1 MLNIDT
7 PTQTMQQEA
16 HATIH
21 QITWLITQAAR
32 AIWPKTAVGFALA
45 LALVKQDTLKHV
57 ADITVSAYTVLSVM
71 TVYIV
76 HV

>member
-1 MLNIDT
+1 
-7 PTQTMQQEA
+7 MQQEA

-32 AIWPKTAVGFALA
+32 AITAVGFA

-57 ADITVSAYTVLSVM
+57 ADITVSACTVLS
-71 TVYIV
+71 VYIV
-76 HV
+76 HVYFQNT